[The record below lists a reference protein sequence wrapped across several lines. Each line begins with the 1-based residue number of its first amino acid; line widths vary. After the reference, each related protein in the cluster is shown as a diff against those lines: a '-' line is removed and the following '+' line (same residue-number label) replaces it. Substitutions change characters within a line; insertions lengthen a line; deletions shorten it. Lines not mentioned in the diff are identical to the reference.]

1 MLATM
6 PDIALKCYNS
16 CNKKPPATRQTV
28 GLQRWGDY
36 LKSLLNHAKTAYHR
50 LWQAGTFAWCWWC
63 SRQRTLC
70 ILAVICYTISI

>member
-28 GLQRWGDY
+28 GW
-36 LKSLLNHAKTAYHR
+36 
-50 LWQAGTFAWCWWC
+50 
-63 SRQRTLC
+63 
-70 ILAVICYTISI
+70 